1 MLRALRRIALL
12 LCVAAL
18 GGGAL
23 LTVTTKPKLD
33 DATAAVQH
41 TWNPIRE
48 ALNARFAGLQTVNNG
63 IASPGRPPTSSGALN
78 DALRSWAS
86 ASNTSVADQIILAN
100 RLVGLGR
107 RIAAIA
113 THSPRYAANA
123 DVGAGLTT
131 MQRNTPNANDI
142 DNLNAAVDKA
152 NEIRDG
158 FLRRLVATALDYRD
172 LPHFER

>member
-23 LTVTTKPKLD
+23 LTVTTRPKLD
-33 DATAAVQH
+33 DATAAVQQA
-41 TWNPIRE
+41 WSPIRA
-48 ALNARFAGLQTVNNG
+48 ALNARFAGLKTVNNG
-63 IASPGRPPTSSGALN
+63 LASPGRPPTSSGALN
-78 DALRSWAS
+78 DALRSWNNAS
-86 ASNTSVADQIILAN
+86 KASVADQILLAN

-113 THSPRYAANA
+113 SHSARYGANA
-123 DVGAGLTT
+123 DVGAGLAT
-131 MQRNTPNANDI
+131 MQRNPPNTNDI
-142 DNLNAAVDKA
+142 DNLNAAIDKA